1 MSGAEGAGLL
11 AEVRR
16 LCYVWGRKGRGS
28 WRKSIVCALRRASSS
43 EGAGSAVAG
52 SVYGWAMGRV
62 RGSRAGVCVRSPDQG
77 RGLAD
82 YVLGQVADS
91 LRQGPGPGGRA
102 PWRLAGLFR
111 AGTPGPGPLFVPAP
125 PETPKKR
132 KAEEEENMPQSK
144 RPALQQCTIKV
155 KVKSRPSEADRMLA
169 SRESALASADL
180 EETHQE
186 QGQRRKV
193 SRHSVKA
200 AGVKEPE
207 NSALSLDDSQT
218 KKIRANPEE
227 ERLKNERTVFV
238 GNLPVSVSKKK
249 LKSFFKEYGPI
260 ESVRFR
266 SVIPAEGTLTKKL
279 AAIKRK
285 FHPDQKSINAYVVFK
300 EEHAAVEALK
310 RNGAQITDGFHVRV
324 DLASETSSRDKR
336 SVFVGNLP
344 YKVEESAVEK
354 HFVDCGNVMAVRIVR
369 DPVTGVGKGFGYVL
383 FENTDAVH
391 LALKLNNSELM
402 GRKLRVMR
410 SVNKEK
416 LKQQNSNQALKN
428 VNKPKKGVNFA
439 SKAAGHSQGVFIGEK
454 AVHTKKKRQKKSV
467 QTKKSRKQK

>member
-1 MSGAEGAGLL
+1 
-11 AEVRR
+11 
-16 LCYVWGRKGRGS
+16 
-28 WRKSIVCALRRASSS
+28 
-43 EGAGSAVAG
+43 
-52 SVYGWAMGRV
+52 
-62 RGSRAGVCVRSPDQG
+62 
-77 RGLAD
+77 
-82 YVLGQVADS
+82 
-91 LRQGPGPGGRA
+91 
-102 PWRLAGLFR
+102 
-111 AGTPGPGPLFVPAP
+111 
-125 PETPKKR
+125 
-132 KAEEEENMPQSK
+132 
-144 RPALQQCTIKV
+144 
-155 KVKSRPSEADRMLA
+155 
-169 SRESALASADL
+169 ESALASADL

-200 AGVKEPE
+200 AGGKEPE
-207 NSALSLDDSQT
+207 NSALSLDDGQT

-238 GNLPVSVSKKK
+238 GNLPVSVSKK
-249 LKSFFKEYGPI
+249 
-260 ESVRFR
+260 
-266 SVIPAEGTLTKKL
+266 IPAEGTLTKKL